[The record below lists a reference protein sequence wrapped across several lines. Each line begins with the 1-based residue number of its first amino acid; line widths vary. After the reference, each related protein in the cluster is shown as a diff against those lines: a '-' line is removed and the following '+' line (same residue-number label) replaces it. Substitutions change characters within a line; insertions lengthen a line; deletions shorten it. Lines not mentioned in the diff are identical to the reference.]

1 MSEQFTKSK
10 DNQIQQNGLIMNTD
24 EVVDLLNSQSKLIS
38 AYNYKFAKM
47 RKENEQLQKQIQNY
61 EQLIANSYVGEE
73 ETLDGFVGKY
83 VIWETELQKYKEKI
97 KGVCYE
103 Q

>member
-1 MSEQFTKSK
+1 MMSEQFTKSK

-47 RKENEQLQKQIQNY
+47 RKENEQLQKELEKMKLLN
-61 EQLIANSYVGEE
+61 ESLGLFANE
-73 ETLDGFVGKY
+73 
-83 VIWETELQKYKEKI
+83 
-97 KGVCYE
+97 
-103 Q
+103 

>member
-47 RKENEQLQKQIQNY
+47 RKENEQLQKELEKMKLLN
-61 EQLIANSYVGEE
+61 ESLGLFANE
-73 ETLDGFVGKY
+73 
-83 VIWETELQKYKEKI
+83 
-97 KGVCYE
+97 
-103 Q
+103 

>member
-47 RKENEQLQKQIQNY
+47 RKENEQLQKELEKVKLLN
-61 EQLIANSYVGEE
+61 ESGVG
-73 ETLDGFVGKY
+73 
-83 VIWETELQKYKEKI
+83 
-97 KGVCYE
+97 
-103 Q
+103 

>member
-24 EVVDLLNSQSKLIS
+24 EVVDLLNSQSKLIF

-47 RKENEQLQKQIQNY
+47 RKENKKLKEMNEQLKSR
-61 EQLIANSYVGEE
+61 IAFLKSKKMSLKNI
-73 ETLDGFVGKY
+73 LLKLLR
-83 VIWETELQKYKEKI
+83 I
-97 KGVCYE
+97 
-103 Q
+103 